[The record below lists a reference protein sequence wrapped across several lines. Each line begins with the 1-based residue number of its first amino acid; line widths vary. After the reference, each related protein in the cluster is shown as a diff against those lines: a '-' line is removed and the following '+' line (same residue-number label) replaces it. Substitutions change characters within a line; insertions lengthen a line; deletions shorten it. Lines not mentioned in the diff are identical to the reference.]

1 MCFEKVNGTQWAEQM
16 TAKEDIYVAKRSK
29 RLQMDTEIFTSEHT
43 GFVYQKNKV
52 YRKSWLKRWR
62 AKDKTEI
69 NGEAFHSWNL
79 DYFKQFIYWSA
90 GWNDGLHKL
99 GIFRIPK
106 GTKYYADDVYVASF
120 AIEFV
125 EVITNANIKKWIP
138 DIDMG
143 RTYRNSKF
151 PIHTLMAPDQCFLN
165 FAVMGTDLY
174 MGITEPDPVVAQ
186 PKPVKEILCNVE
198 VEKELK
204 EEIEKLELVE
214 EEIG

>member
-16 TAKEDIYVAKRSK
+16 TAKEDIYVAKRSA
-29 RLQMDTEIFTSEHT
+29 RLQPEDYWIFNSEHT

-106 GTKYYADDVYVASF
+106 GTKYYADDTYVASF

-125 EVITNANIKKWIP
+125 EVVTNANIKKWIP
-138 DIDMG
+138 DIEEHRDMG

-151 PIHTLMAPDQCFLN
+151 PIYILMAPGTSYIN
-165 FAVMGTDLY
+165 FG
-174 MGITEPDPVVAQ
+174 GTEPDPVVQ

-204 EEIEKLELVE
+204 EEIEYLELAE